1 MHILIAVVAL
11 ASLVG
16 LVVWSMSQ
24 PKEKLQAVWTELSAP
39 FSSKHKDLATPF
51 HAWVETSALM
61 AKEQALQAW
70 LLGLPAEGLQAL
82 AEKVAEFCVEMDV
95 ELDWLFDA
103 EADVDPNAKVAA
115 EEMVID
121 YCKICLKAVQNQQ
134 VGHE

>member
-16 LVVWSMSQ
+16 LVIWSLSQ

-39 FSSKHKDLATPF
+39 FASRHKDLAIPF
-51 HAWVETSALM
+51 RAWVETSSLM
-61 AKEQALQAW
+61 AKEQALQSW

-82 AEKVAEFCVEMDV
+82 AEKVSEFCVEMDV

-103 EADVDPNAKVAA
+103 EVDVDPNAKVAA

-134 VGHE
+134 IAS

>member
-1 MHILIAVVAL
+1 MHILIAIAAL

-16 LVVWSMSQ
+16 LVVWLLRQ

-39 FSSKHKDLATPF
+39 FGYKNKDLEAPF
-51 HAWVETSALM
+51 RAWVETSTLM
-61 AKEQALQAW
+61 AREQALQTW
-70 LLGLPAEGLQAL
+70 LLGLPVEGLQAL

-95 ELDWLFDA
+95 ELEWLFDT
-103 EADVDPNAKVAA
+103 EADVDPNAKAAA

-134 VGHE
+134 ISA